1 MEVTTS
7 CFGTVSYTKED
18 TIHFPNGIF
27 GFPQW
32 KEYLPLPFDKDS
44 DQMLYLQSIEEE
56 SISFILMNPFM
67 LLPNYQPSVT
77 GEDMEML
84 DCQDEQDLSFYVISV
99 IHEPLEDSTVNLKCP
114 IAVNV
119 KNHCAI
125 QLILDHPD
133 YTFRHRLRELS
144 CKEE

>member
-32 KEYLPLPFDKDS
+32 KEYLPLPFAEDS
-44 DQMLYLQSIEEE
+44 DQMLCLQSVEEE

-67 LLPNYQPSVT
+67 LLPCYQPEITS
-77 GEDMEML
+77 EDKAAINCL
-84 DCQDEQDLSFYVISV
+84 DESDLSFYVISV

-119 KNHCAI
+119 KNRQAI
-125 QLILDHPD
+125 QIILDDPE
-133 YTFRHRLRELS
+133 YTFRHRLKELS